1 MIFGERNNQRQ
12 KKKELREEIRQMRKQ
27 LLAAGCDK
35 GNVNELLKEFE
46 AALELGERLKTDYED
61 SRHHLE
67 QAMKLIERLLTYM
80 GEASAEEI
88 KKELQEL
95 VQELELVYHDCSIRR
110 DDADFA
116 STLQCLKG
124 AAAEFG
130 SDTAR
135 VSAIMLRSELENI
148 QAVLR
153 EAGEWSAPDFFAL
166 GYYVLHEDRTALGEM
181 ENGQRND
188 CVADYLKE
196 HFSER
201 FAAELR
207 RAGADDAAARLKER
221 YFCG

>member
-1 MIFGERNNQRQ
+1 MVFGEKNTRRQ
-12 KKKELREEIRQMRKQ
+12 KKKELREEIRQMKKQ

-46 AALELGERLKTDYED
+46 TTLEQGERLKTDYED
-61 SRHHLE
+61 ARRHLE
-67 QAMKLIERLLTYM
+67 QAKKLIERLLTYM
-80 GEASAEEI
+80 REASAEEI
-88 KKELQEL
+88 RKGLKEL

-130 SDTAR
+130 SDAAHI
-135 VSAIMLRSELENI
+135 SPIMLRSELENI
-148 QAVLR
+148 RAVLR

-166 GYYVLHEDRTALGEM
+166 GYYILHEDRTVLGEM

-207 RAGADDAAARLKER
+207 CAGAEKTAARLKER